1 MNLMLKLASKEGNTL
16 VYVTHSTELASLA
29 DEVWRLQ
36 SGVLNPS

>member
-1 MNLMLKLASKEGNTL
+1 MNLMLKLASKEGHTL
-16 VYVTHSTELASLA
+16 VYVTHSAELASLA